1 MEGSKSMKHGSF
13 PNCWACNSGRGRGK
27 SDWPLKSA
35 CCLVSRNSMYEKVPK
50 KRNLAS
56 LVSGT
61 AFEGSVCI
69 LVQMVSN
76 RNKVGLELLPAPH
89 QGYKA
94 TLEVY

>member
-1 MEGSKSMKHGSF
+1 
-13 PNCWACNSGRGRGK
+13 
-27 SDWPLKSA
+27 
-35 CCLVSRNSMYEKVPK
+35 MYEKVPK